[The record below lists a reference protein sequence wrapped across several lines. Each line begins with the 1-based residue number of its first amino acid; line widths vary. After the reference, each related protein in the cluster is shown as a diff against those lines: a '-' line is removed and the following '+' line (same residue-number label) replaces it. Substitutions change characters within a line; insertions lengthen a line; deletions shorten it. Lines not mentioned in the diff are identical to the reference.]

1 MLILVNVRITKAQF
15 DDIVQRIT
23 PVGVIFLLTKT
34 KTITSKRHSMV
45 LITADMKCSCL
56 SVLLVYATRRTENC
70 VLSRKLTNVA
80 CEESHRAGANTAD
93 ANSDYSVTRQSSK
106 IPKISILYPYTV
118 TRKTGS
124 RLKVA
129 SVGSGAMN
137 RGYCYPTTADVETTL
152 KFKYCRFL
160 ITT

>member
-106 IPKISILYPYTV
+106 TAQLQGRVPYSSGWIANPATRDCLSLHWISCL
-118 TRKTGS
+118 S
-124 RLKVA
+124 SL
-129 SVGSGAMN
+129 
-137 RGYCYPTTADVETTL
+137 C
-152 KFKYCRFL
+152 
-160 ITT
+160 